1 MSKLFLGIYFSKPS
15 NTLKYIFRKI
25 RLEAKLIEL
34 KSQELSKNQ
43 DNYQDL
49 KKKFEFKATYRKPL
63 SNKEAEDIDNEKKS
77 DDSKTKSRKDST
89 ESQKDSD
96 ADMDVEN
103 NPIASAATAA
113 AAGTFKYITFKLLKI
128 F

>member
-1 MSKLFLGIYFSKPS
+1 M
-15 NTLKYIFRKI
+15 
-25 RLEAKLIEL
+25 
-34 KSQELSKNQ
+34 
-43 DNYQDL
+43 
-49 KKKFEFKATYRKPL
+49 

-113 AAGTFKYITFKLLKI
+113 AAGTFKYLTFKLFKI
-128 F
+128 FYPQRLDNFDYAVQFFQCIAGMALKKERA